1 MQNTKYV
8 SPEFA
13 RQLILDE
20 LFDLSL
26 YKRFREISGPEL
38 HPTLDELIKVENGH
52 LGFWQELFK
61 VEISELNFAR
71 RLKLEMI
78 VLVCRLFG
86 APAIDLILEAIEVY
100 GIRKYLTLW
109 KQNKDYPMGKA
120 VHGILKDEF
129 EHEDVIVGRLK
140 EIIINP
146 DRIRNIFLGL
156 NDGMVEILG
165 AVAGFF
171 ASFGQN
177 TLVLVAGLT
186 TPWPD
191 RLRTVGRAQAARLL
205 RSPRPRPSTRF
216 YLSLESDKR
225 CSSAPPFDFEPI
237 SNDRPASAR
246 LDPDRRTTQ

>member
-1 MQNTKYV
+1 MQNTEYV

-86 APAIDLILEAIEVY
+86 APAIDLIL
-100 GIRKYLTLW
+100 
-109 KQNKDYPMGKA
+109 
-120 VHGILKDEF
+120 
-129 EHEDVIVGRLK
+129 
-140 EIIINP
+140 
-146 DRIRNIFLGL
+146 
-156 NDGMVEILG
+156 
-165 AVAGFF
+165 
-171 ASFGQN
+171 
-177 TLVLVAGLT
+177 
-186 TPWPD
+186 
-191 RLRTVGRAQAARLL
+191 
-205 RSPRPRPSTRF
+205 
-216 YLSLESDKR
+216 
-225 CSSAPPFDFEPI
+225 
-237 SNDRPASAR
+237 DRP
-246 LDPDRRTTQ
+246 DPGGDRGLRHPEIPDPLETEQGQPDGKSGSRDLER